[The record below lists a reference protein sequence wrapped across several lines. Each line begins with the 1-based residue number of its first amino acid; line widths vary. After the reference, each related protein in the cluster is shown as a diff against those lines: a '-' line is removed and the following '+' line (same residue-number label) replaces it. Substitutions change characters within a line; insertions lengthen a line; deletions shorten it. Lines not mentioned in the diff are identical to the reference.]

1 MEKATLTGINYDV
14 FADFI
19 PVVVQIIIFL
29 LYLYPKGYDMTIPE
43 HIKAKRK
50 QYRLTQVEL
59 AERAG
64 VGLRFVRELE
74 RGKSTVQLN
83 KVNMVLKLFGE
94 ELKPAKIEQML

>member
-1 MEKATLTGINYDV
+1 
-14 FADFI
+14 
-19 PVVVQIIIFL
+19 
-29 LYLYPKGYDMTIPE
+29 MTIPE

-50 QYRLTQVEL
+50 QYGLTQVEL

-74 RGKSTVQLN
+74 RGKVTVQLD

-94 ELKPAKIEQML
+94 ELKPAKMERLP